1 MLVVR
6 VSRGHG
12 GKGGPGAI
20 AGAIVGR
27 GAGWPVV
34 RGGGS

>member
-1 MLVVR
+1 MMVVR
-6 VSRGHG
+6 VAGGHWGVG
-12 GKGGPGAI
+12 GAGAI